1 MPPPFSRIILVNFQ
15 FITVQVSAYFC
26 HFMCHRELREA
37 FEESYETIN
46 DFGDEIEQQ
55 ANIFAS
61 CLLMPSNLI
70 RAEIEHLGWETTHFV
85 R

>member
-1 MPPPFSRIILVNFQ
+1 
-15 FITVQVSAYFC
+15 
-26 HFMCHRELREA
+26 MCHRELREA
-37 FEESYETIN
+37 FEENYETIS

-61 CLLMPSNLI
+61 CLLMPSKLI
-70 RAEIEHLGWETTHFV
+70 CDEFEHLGWETTHFV